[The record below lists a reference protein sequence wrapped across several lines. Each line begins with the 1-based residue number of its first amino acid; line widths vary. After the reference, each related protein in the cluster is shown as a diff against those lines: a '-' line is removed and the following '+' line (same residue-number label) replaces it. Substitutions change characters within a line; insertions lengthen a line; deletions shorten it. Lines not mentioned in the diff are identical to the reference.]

1 MGILLSDE
9 VRDNRC
15 AVSRDSHRTGVVLPL
30 VVGQGHGVDWGRW
43 KQVATAALAARF
55 GSVERTPPKHQE
67 MRIAG
72 ITVPPW
78 LPASDLVASL
88 EAIPGVKFARHL
100 RRNAKLRLF
109 RIWKLF
115 NDSLKSGETESG
127 ATELGYRQLGERLR
141 TLGFVRRL

>member
-1 MGILLSDE
+1 M
-9 VRDNRC
+9 
-15 AVSRDSHRTGVVLPL
+15 VVPL
-30 VVGQGHGVDWGRW
+30 VGLGGQWGRL
-43 KQVATAALAARF
+43 KEVATAALEARF
-55 GSVERTPPKHQE
+55 GARGAIERTPPKHQE

-72 ITVPPW
+72 ISVPSW
-78 LPASDLVASL
+78 LPASDLAASL

-115 NDSLKSGETESG
+115 NDSLKSGDEP
-127 ATELGYRQLGERLR
+127 APELAYRQLGDRLR